1 MMKRCL
7 LFVPVFAAWLT
18 VPSGARADVLP
29 TLEVSRVAGIEAV
42 DLDVDRA
49 AVLLDSAF
57 TSVDRVTYEVA
68 PGDTLG
74 AIAEEYGVT
83 VADLRRWN
91 GIRGDRINI
100 GQELTIHTRGGGGDR
115 VRETYEVRSG
125 DTGTA
130 IARRQGVTLDELQ
143 RWNRGTNLDR
153 LRIGQELTIY
163 VSGGEAGATGTPQRG
178 RLRGGQQLEDGTGYV
193 VRNPE
198 RSFGVPGTISAIRNG
213 IARVTARYV
222 NVPSLV
228 VHDVSYEH
236 GGRMEPHASHQNGL
250 DVDISYYRNNCEENA
265 CEWQTVE
272 ADEIDARLQWYLFK
286 SWIDQGLVEY
296 IFVDFDLQA
305 PLYEYARAR
314 GASEEQLSEWF
325 QYPDRGSSGIIR
337 HESGHADHFHV
348 RFNVI
353 EE

>member
-1 MMKRCL
+1 MQLRIVVSAL
-7 LFVPVFAAWLT
+7 LLASSSVTSPAMAE
-18 VPSGARADVLP
+18 VLDRGG
-29 TLEVSRVAGIEAV
+29 LE
-42 DLDVDRA
+42 LDVPLIDPPSVERA
-49 AVLLDSAF
+49 AILLGDELVV
-57 TSVDRVTYEVA
+57 VDRITYEVA

-74 AIAEEYGVT
+74 AIALEYGVS
-83 VADLRRWN
+83 VSDLRRWN

-115 VRETYEVRSG
+115 VRETYVVRSG

-130 IARRQGVTLDELQ
+130 IARRQGVTLAELQ

-163 VSGGEAGATGTPQRG
+163 VAGAGDGGSTGTPQRG
-178 RLRGGQQLEDGTGYV
+178 RLRGGQQLEDGTGYI

-198 RSFGVPGTISAIRNG
+198 RSYGLPGTVSAIRNG

-222 NVPSLV
+222 NVPALM
-228 VHDVSYEH
+228 VHDLSFER

-250 DVDISYYRNNCEENA
+250 DVDISFYRNNCEDDV
-265 CEWQTVE
+265 CDWRDVE
-272 ADEIDARLQWYLFK
+272 PEELDARLQWYLFK

-296 IFVDFDLQA
+296 IFVDYDLQE
-305 PLYEYARAR
+305 PLYDYARAR
-314 GASEEQLSEWF
+314 GASDEQLEQWF
-325 QYPDRGSSGIIR
+325 EYPNRGSGGIIR
-337 HESGHADHFHV
+337 HESGHDDHFHV